1 MQVAFFLAVVFK
13 NMGFHNRI
21 GRAGLFAETA
31 EDALGQVDV
40 VTLGAAGAVF
50 AFFRFDVDRHC
61 RTHRLAQFTRDAA
74 FLSVRI
80 TALRVQTAETHGL
93 RRFLFGKINCVFAGK
108 KVFERYAHAFDQF
121 AKQKGFY

>member
-1 MQVAFFLAVVFK
+1 MCKVAFSLRGIQ

-50 AFFRFDVDRHC
+50 AFFRFDVNRHC
-61 RTHRLAQFTRDAA
+61 RTNCLAQFTAIQR
-74 FLSVRI
+74 SSP
-80 TALRVQTAETHGL
+80 
-93 RRFLFGKINCVFAGK
+93 FG
-108 KVFERYAHAFDQF
+108 
-121 AKQKGFY
+121 